1 MPKYNAIR
9 YSCYIINE
17 VKESY
22 SKSGCQNNVVV
33 ICSEGIK
40 ELPPKDVKTNYD
52 VLLRV
57 NAGANSPPLRRAGL
71 SEEDIEKIWLTG

>member
-1 MPKYNAIR
+1 MSKYNAIR

-33 ICSEGIK
+33 ICSGGIK
-40 ELPPKDVKTNYD
+40 ESPPKDVKTSYD
-52 VLLRV
+52 VFLTV
-57 NAGANSPPLRRAGL
+57 NAGANSPPLSRAGL
-71 SEEDIEKIWLTG
+71 SEDIEKIWLTG

>member
-9 YSCYIINE
+9 DSCHIINE

-22 SKSGCQNNVVV
+22 SKIGCQNNVVV

-40 ELPPKDVKTNYD
+40 ELPPKDVKNK
-52 VLLRV
+52 LRCIFES
-57 NAGANSPPLRRAGL
+57 NCRSEFPPLRRAGL
-71 SEEDIEKIWLTG
+71 SEDIEKIWLTG